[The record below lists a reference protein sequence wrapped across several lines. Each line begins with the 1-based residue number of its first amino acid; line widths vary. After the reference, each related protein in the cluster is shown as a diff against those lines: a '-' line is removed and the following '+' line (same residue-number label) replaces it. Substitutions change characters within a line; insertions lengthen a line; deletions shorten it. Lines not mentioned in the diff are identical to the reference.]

1 MSAWDSKKTT
11 VIHKFLHN
19 RYAELNE
26 AMKTCKMSMMKNNS
40 VMRHSDIP
48 LDKLVEIDPDVIGNG
63 EFRIFSKQY
72 KNKKTNISLFSEILQ
87 CHHNQRIVTILL
99 ELFAQIDPKK
109 ENR

>member
-26 AMKTCKMSMMKNNS
+26 AMKTCKMSMMKNVS

-48 LDKLVEIDPDVIGNG
+48 LDKLAEIDPDVIGNG
-63 EFRIFSKQY
+63 EFSTFSKQY
-72 KNKKTNISLFSEILQ
+72 KSRKNGTDLQ
-87 CHHNQRIVTILL
+87 
-99 ELFAQIDPKK
+99 A
-109 ENR
+109 